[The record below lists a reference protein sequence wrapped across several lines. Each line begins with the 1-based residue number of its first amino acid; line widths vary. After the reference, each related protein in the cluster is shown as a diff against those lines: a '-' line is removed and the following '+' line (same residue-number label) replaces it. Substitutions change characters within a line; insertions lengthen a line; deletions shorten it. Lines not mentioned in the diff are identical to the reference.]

1 MGVGDSDDHVLGS
14 LLAPLGLTLLL
25 QQAEGEGRLRGR
37 AALGDIDHA
46 KALTLQIGGQF
57 VEVVL
62 ANVVAGK
69 EDDRVAVVAD
79 QPRETIAQG
88 LDDGAC
94 AEVRT
99 SDTGHDDIVALAAER
114 VGHGLHLVEKLRC
127 DARRQMQPSEE
138 VIAWAGALL
147 QSGLSRCYLRCVS
160 LQGPRIEEGER
171 LGDV

>member
-1 MGVGDSDDHVLGS
+1 MSRGARHELADIKSCHGDREQTHRRENREASTHVVGDDERLVALLVGSRTGRTLVGVGDGDDHVLGR

-25 QQAEGEGRLRGR
+25 QQAESEGRLRGR

-88 LDDGAC
+88 P
-94 AEVRT
+94 
-99 SDTGHDDIVALAAER
+99 
-114 VGHGLHLVEKLRC
+114 
-127 DARRQMQPSEE
+127 Q
-138 VIAWAGALL
+138 
-147 QSGLSRCYLRCVS
+147 
-160 LQGPRIEEGER
+160 
-171 LGDV
+171 